1 MVQGN
6 YFDDN
11 ADLTFTVDHFIDWAT
26 IIPLKEEGFK
36 DGAEFKKTGDKH
48 LEFAPNST
56 EEAIEGYKA
65 VWQQTGELAG
75 VEVAGAARA
84 MDKHGLKFNNGKVTF
99 PPDMVRLV
107 DLFTQSGLLGY
118 AMGRHHGGL
127 GMNLSASSIVMEL
140 VSRADPAFGIALG
153 CYNLAEVIERFGG
166 AKMTDEWVPKMAAG
180 EVTGAMA
187 LTEPNYGSD
196 LSRVATKAVKDEN
209 GVWRLTGTKRF
220 ITHGCG
226 MGDKPSVIL
235 TLARSGGAGAK
246 GLSFFLVHSN
256 DIQVA
261 RIEEKMGLHIS
272 PTCEIVF
279 ENSKAELIGEEGLG
293 LIRYAMGMMNGAR
306 MGIAVQSLGIAQA
319 AHSEGV
325 KYASE
330 RVQFGATIDKLA
342 AVKRIIED
350 NEAYVQG
357 MRALVYRACEVVD
370 HYDGLSAKLIK
381 ESDERAARKNEDVV
395 RLDKLAKL
403 LTPTAKLFCSE
414 YANFV
419 SYHSLQIFG
428 GSGYTE
434 EYDIAKIYR
443 DARICTI
450 YEGTTQLQ
458 AVAAIGGIVEGL
470 REGGFLLGHLKSEI
484 EKISDANQK
493 TALLADVD
501 TLAKLVPQYKE
512 RAEKEAVSIDMVTAF
527 AHVYVSIL
535 LAQQLDIAKKKNL
548 ADIAAS
554 KAKVFPYFHLISRRY
569 LAGLAVA
576 VTTAA

>member
-11 ADLTFTVDHFIDWAT
+11 ADLAFTVDHFIDWAT

-48 LEFAPNST
+48 LEFAPNNT
-56 EEAIEGYKA
+56 EEAVEGYKA

-84 MDKHGLKFNNGKVTF
+84 MDKHGLKFNSGKVTF

-166 AKMTDEWVPKMAAG
+166 QKMTDEWVPKMSAG

-196 LSRVATKAVKDEN
+196 LSRVATKAVKDDA
-209 GVWRLTGTKRF
+209 GAWRLTGTKRF

-256 DIQVA
+256 DIEVA
-261 RIEEKMGLHIS
+261 RIEEKLGLHIS

-319 AHSEGV
+319 AHAEGI

-342 AVKRIIED
+342 AVRRILDD
-350 NEAYVQG
+350 NEAYIQG

-419 SYHSLQIFG
+419 AYHSLQIFG

-470 REGGFLLGHLKSEI
+470 RENGFLLAHLRGEI
-484 EKISDANQK
+484 NKLSDAAQK
-493 TALLADVD
+493 TGLNADVD

-527 AHVYVSIL
+527 AHIYVSIL
-535 LAQQLDIAKKKNL
+535 LAQQLQIAKQKNIS
-548 ADIAAS
+548 DIAAS
-554 KAKVFPYFHLISRRY
+554 KAKVFPYFHQMSRRY

-576 VTTAA
+576 VTNAA

>member
-11 ADLTFTVDHFIDWAT
+11 ADLAFTVDHFIDWAT

-84 MDKHGLKFNNGKVTF
+84 MDKHGLKFNSGKVTF

-246 GLSFFLVHSN
+246 GLSFFLVHSSE
-256 DIQVA
+256 IEVA
-261 RIEEKMGLHIS
+261 RIEEKLGLHIS

-319 AHSEGV
+319 AHAEGL

-330 RVQFGATIDKLA
+330 RVQFGGTIDKLA
-342 AVKRIIED
+342 AVKRILED
-350 NEAYVQG
+350 NEAYIQG

-419 SYHSLQIFG
+419 AYHSLQIFG

-470 REGGFLLGHLKSEI
+470 REGGFLLTHLKTEI
-484 EKISDANQK
+484 NKIGDAGQK
-493 TALLADVD
+493 AALQADVD

-548 ADIAAS
+548 AEIAAS

-569 LAGLAVA
+569 LAGLAVT
-576 VTTAA
+576 VSTAA